1 MKRIL
6 ILALLSITILS
17 CNQNKKNTSMN
28 NDLKGNPFLKEST
41 LPYHAPD
48 FTKIKNKD
56 FKPALLEAMKQQSE
70 AIKKIVK
77 NSKQPT
83 FDNTILALEK
93 SKEMLDRVSNVFNSL
108 TAANTNDT
116 LKKVQTELSPLEAKH
131 FDEIYLNNKLFS
143 KVKAIYDTRNNLK
156 LDEESLKLTDYYYK
170 KFVAAGANLSDENK
184 TKLKDINTELATLS
198 TKFNQTLL
206 EANAATTIEIHDVK
220 KLAGMSKSQIANIKD
235 KTKENTWL
243 LTITNTTQQSQ
254 LQYLENRE
262 VRKQLFEAGWSR
274 TNGGKYN
281 TKGLVTKMVELRAQK
296 AKLLGFKNYASW
308 RLQNTMAKTP
318 EAVLDLFAKLVPAST
333 AKAHK
338 EAEEIQ
344 RMIKKEG
351 QNFKLE
357 PWDWNFYAEKVRKAK
372 YNLDESEIKPYFELH
387 NVLEKGVFFAATKL
401 YGITFKKRTDIP
413 TYQKDVITYEL
424 FNEDGTPLG
433 LFYADYYAR
442 PSKSGGAWMDNFVTQ
457 STLYNKKPVIYNV
470 MNIAKPAEGEPTLL
484 NFDEVETMFHEF
496 GHALHGFFAS
506 QHYPSISGTSVSRD
520 FVEFPSQFNEHW
532 ALYPEVLKNYALN
545 YKDGSKIP
553 ETLIKKIKNASTF
566 NQGYS
571 LTEVLAASN
580 LDMLWHTINTDT
592 KIKDVNQFENK
603 ALNSV
608 HLLVKEVP
616 TRYRSTYFAHIFAG
630 GYSAGYYSYLWTE
643 VLSDDAYQY
652 FEEHNGL
659 TRENG
664 QRFRDMVL
672 SRGNTLEL
680 EKMYEEFRGSA
691 PKIEPMIK
699 ARGLN

>member
-116 LKKVQTELSPLEAKH
+116 LKKVQTEISPLEAKH

-156 LDEESLKLTDYYYK
+156 LDGESLKLTDYYYK